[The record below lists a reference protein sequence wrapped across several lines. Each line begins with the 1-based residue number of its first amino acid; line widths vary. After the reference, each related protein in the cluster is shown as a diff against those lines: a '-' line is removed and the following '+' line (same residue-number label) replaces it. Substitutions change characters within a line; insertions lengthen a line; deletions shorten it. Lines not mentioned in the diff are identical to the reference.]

1 MSLTYGMHFNDKIGD
16 GLIYS
21 SCPENF
27 YKAGK
32 GKVLDV
38 KKVWFFDHNPYVER
52 SGKCAQSI
60 DMQAFANATTWHK
73 YGRSGLPCF
82 LSVADRFNTKFGV
95 PTRLRHP
102 RLYK

>member
-38 KKVWFFDHNPYVER
+38 KKVWFFARRNRLARR
-52 SGKCAQSI
+52 SPNISYHFLKSS
-60 DMQAFANATTWHK
+60 AFPFK
-73 YGRSGLPCF
+73 EQLEE
-82 LSVADRFNTKFGV
+82 VIENTE
-95 PTRLRHP
+95 LH
-102 RLYK
+102 